1 MRIFKYY
8 KDLINFRAKGN
19 PYELLRCINRGEAH
33 LLDSAS
39 RCHVRFRLGG
49 LKFPP
54 LIYYKIF
61 IHGGVVDIGSF
72 APRDYCKMKK
82 EKKKATLNLKFDKDE
97 KDDH

>member
-1 MRIFKYY
+1 
-8 KDLINFRAKGN
+8 
-19 PYELLRCINRGEAH
+19 
-33 LLDSAS
+33 
-39 RCHVRFRLGG
+39 

-72 APRDYCKMKK
+72 APRDYSKMKK